1 MTDAER
7 AVVGLAADEQRRLA
21 YDLAHIVASYG
32 QADPTVVDPLSFTKL
47 LARLDVAF
55 DDQREAGAA
64 LAADCGA
71 FIDRFD
77 EEPEGPG
84 FYAFG
89 AVVSLYYASCTLT
102 GVPNGALNAVK
113 RFLDLLGTAEDDG
126 ESGLYDDAISY
137 LTAPSGVKRDSL
149 VTNVAAHA
157 TSIAE

>member
-1 MTDAER
+1 M
-7 AVVGLAADEQRRLA
+7 
-21 YDLAHIVASYG
+21 
-32 QADPTVVDPLSFTKL
+32 
-47 LARLDVAF
+47 
-55 DDQREAGAA
+55 A
-64 LAADCGA
+64 LAADCAA

-89 AVVSLYYASCTLT
+89 AVVSLYYAELHAH

-113 RFLDLLGTAEDDG
+113 RFLRPAGGGQDDG

-149 VTNVAAHA
+149 VTKVTAHA
-157 TSIAE
+157 TSMAD